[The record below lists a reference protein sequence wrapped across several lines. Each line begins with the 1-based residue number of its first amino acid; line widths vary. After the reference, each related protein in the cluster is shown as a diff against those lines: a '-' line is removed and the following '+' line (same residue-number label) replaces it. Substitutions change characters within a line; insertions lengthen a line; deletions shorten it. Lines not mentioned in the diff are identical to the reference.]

1 MKTKIFENI
10 GGNQFRLRENLDS
23 SSDFAINLKGKL
35 TDLFEKHK
43 NEQSIP
49 HGLFDELIIRDF
61 PSFENLTPTS
71 QERVLAVEDDIAGS
85 YGFVYDEA
93 SDSYIKDTN
102 L

>member
-1 MKTKIFENI
+1 MKQKMFENV
-10 GGNQFRLRENLDS
+10 GGNQFRLIEAFDS

-49 HGLFDELIIRDF
+49 HDLFDQLIINDF
-61 PSFENLTPTS
+61 PSFENLTSTS

-93 SDSYIKDTN
+93 SDSYVKDPN

>member
-1 MKTKIFENI
+1 MKQKLFECV
-10 GGNQFRLRENLDS
+10 GENQFRLTENLDS

-43 NEQSIP
+43 NDQSIP

-61 PSFENLTPTS
+61 PSFGNLTPTS

-93 SDSYIKDTN
+93 SDSYVKN
-102 L
+102 PSL